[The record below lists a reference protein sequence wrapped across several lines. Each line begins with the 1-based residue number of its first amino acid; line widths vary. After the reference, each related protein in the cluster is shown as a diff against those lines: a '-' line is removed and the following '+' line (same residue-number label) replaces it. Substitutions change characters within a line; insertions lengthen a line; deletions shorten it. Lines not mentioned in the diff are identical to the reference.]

1 MKFSE
6 VTMQAVADF
15 LRLPEGSYSSA
26 ELDAIMAAAE
36 RYVIGYTGIPYQDP
50 AGGKV
55 LDDYEDLTIAYLVL
69 CQDLYDQRTV
79 QTDTAA
85 ANRTLDAILGMH
97 ARNLV

>member
-36 RYVIGYTGIPYQDP
+36 RYVIGYTGIPYQDQ

-55 LDDYEDLTIAYLVL
+55 LDDYEDLTLAYLVL
-69 CQDLYDQRTV
+69 CQDLYDQRTA

-85 ANRTLDAILGMH
+85 VNRTLDAILGLH

>member
-1 MKFSE
+1 
-6 VTMQAVADF
+6 
-15 LRLPEGSYSSA
+15 
-26 ELDAIMAAAE
+26 MAAAE

-55 LDDYEDLTIAYLVL
+55 LDDYEDLTLAYLVL
-69 CQDLYDQRTV
+69 CQDLYDQRTA

-85 ANRTLDAILGMH
+85 VNRTLDTILGMH

>member
-26 ELDAIMAAAE
+26 ELDAIMSAAKQ
-36 RYVIGYTGIPYQDP
+36 YVIGYTGIPFQDP

-55 LDDYEDLTIAYLVL
+55 LDDYEDLTLAYLVL
-69 CQDLYDQRTV
+69 CQDLYDQRTA

-85 ANRTLDAILGMH
+85 VNRTLDAILGMH
-97 ARNLV
+97 ARNLI